1 MSGSDG
7 GRTVTIVAYILHLLG
22 AITGLL
28 SVIGLIINYVVKGD
42 HGEMIDS
49 HQSWMIRSF
58 WYAILGG
65 LICGALFITVIGIPL
80 AWLGLIVIWLWYIY
94 RHIRGLIDLA
104 EGKTMSGS
112 SLL

>member
-1 MSGSDG
+1 M
-7 GRTVTIVAYILHLLG
+7 
-22 AITGLL
+22 
-28 SVIGLIINYVVKGD
+28 
-42 HGEMIDS
+42 
-49 HQSWMIRSF
+49 
-58 WYAILGG
+58 
-65 LICGALFITVIGIPL
+65 ICGALFITVIGIPL

>member
-1 MSGSDG
+1 MSGPDG
-7 GRTVTIVAYILHLLG
+7 GRTITIVAYVLHLLG
-22 AITGLL
+22 AITGLA
-28 SVIGLIINYVVKGD
+28 SIIGLIINYVVKGD
-42 HGEMIDS
+42 HGEMMDS

-58 WYAILGG
+58 WYALLGCLACG
-65 LICGALFITVIGIPL
+65 LLFITIIGAPL

-104 EGKTMSGS
+104 ESKTMSAS